1 MKLGGADSA
10 PFIEAA
16 RRGFWRLHNV
26 EMGNIRTLETPSA
39 ALVPAAAPA
48 QDQNRLLIQV
58 NGNASSSSLLGF
70 RKLGSKPDLKE
81 RLLAH
86 RHTSEFAQVY
96 EQKNELGSGVT
107 GTVFLVTERRTQIDR
122 AMKTFNLAQMKP
134 SQLKELTRE
143 MQLLRGIDHPN
154 IIKLI
159 ETFEGDKRVILI
171 MDLCRGGTLVSARG
185 RARLRTEH
193 AVKTVLHQL
202 LQAIKF
208 MHERG
213 VVHRDIKLENIMF
226 AGEQAD
232 DLKVVLIDFGF
243 SVMERSVSRFGSRK
257 RLFSTNCGTAYYTA
271 PEVLRGQ
278 YGKECDV
285 WSVGV
290 MAFILLT
297 GSPPFQGRTAAEI
310 YDSIRANRADFTAKI
325 WKQLHPSAAR
335 LVSNLLLTDVSKRW
349 TADQALASEWFES
362 IHLPWASGEDLVL
375 EQNIV
380 QALER
385 FANYTKLKKTA
396 MLVLAHQC
404 SGREL
409 SALRNVFVA
418 LDSDNSGTISFPELQ
433 KLMVNQ
439 GMDEQEAHR
448 LFADADV
455 DGSGGL
461 QLTEFIAAT
470 MEATLTIDA
479 HRLGEAFDR
488 MANGGEFIT
497 IDHLRNLLGNTP
509 QVREIILAADV
520 NQDGKISREEFLLM
534 VGEKHDHELEQAF
547 PELEP
552 LY

>member
-1 MKLGGADSA
+1 
-10 PFIEAA
+10 
-16 RRGFWRLHNV
+16 
-26 EMGNIRTLETPSA
+26 MGNSKSWSETPPS
-39 ALVPAAAPA
+39 PPAPA

-58 NGNASSSSLLGF
+58 NNNASTNSLLGF

-81 RLLAH
+81 RLLAN
-86 RHTSEFAQVY
+86 RHTNEFPQVY
-96 EQKNELGSGVT
+96 EQKAELGSGVT

-154 IIKLI
+154 IIKLL

-171 MDLCRGGTLVSARG
+171 MDLCRGGTLVSAKG

-226 AGEQAD
+226 AGEQTD

-285 WSVGV
+285 WSIGV

-297 GSPPFQGRTAAEI
+297 GSPPFQGKTQTEI
-310 YDSIRANRADFTAKI
+310 YESIRANRADFTAKI
-325 WKQLHPSAAR
+325 WKQLHPSASL
-335 LVSNLLLTDVSKRW
+335 LVSNLLITDVNKRW

-362 IHLPWASGEDLVL
+362 IHLPWSGEDLVL

-409 SALRNVFVA
+409 NALRNVFVA

-448 LFADADV
+448 LFVDADL

-470 MEATLTIDA
+470 MEATLTIDGQK
-479 HRLGEAFDR
+479 LGEAFDR
-488 MANGGEFIT
+488 MANGEEFIT
-497 IDHLRNLLGNTP
+497 VDHLRNLLGNTP

-534 VGEKHDHELEQAF
+534 VGEKHDHEVGSAF
-547 PELEP
+547 PELDQ